1 MTTRFALVRRVGALA
16 RLPDRRR
23 REEVERELSD
33 HLEDLI
39 EEARRRGY
47 DETMARRMAAIR
59 FGDPGRIAEDF
70 NSVYAFERL
79 SRRTAAGAFLLFT
92 CLAATSLAVVT
103 VQLSAATLWMRTLLP
118 NGIDGLYWE
127 FLGFCSIAAG
137 YCCAYLGQRLFRN
150 SIAGAVSLSVIVAV
164 CVATGLFSW
173 APGHALLPT
182 LAFASA
188 ASARLLQGIPV
199 PFLWFAG
206 TAGPIAMAALAFRPL
221 LPERGP
227 PPWLLWIG
235 LTLSCATLRGVVNLF
250 SIWPQVH
257 LRIKAYRGRAS

>member
-1 MTTRFALVRRVGALA
+1 VTTRFALVRRVGALA

-47 DETMARRMAAIR
+47 DETMAGRMAAIR

-79 SRRTAAGAFLLFT
+79 SRRTA
-92 CLAATSLAVVT
+92 
-103 VQLSAATLWMRTLLP
+103 
-118 NGIDGLYWE
+118 
-127 FLGFCSIAAG
+127 
-137 YCCAYLGQRLFRN
+137 
-150 SIAGAVSLSVIVAV
+150 AGAVSLSVIVAV

-221 LPERGP
+221 LPEQGP

-257 LRIKAYRGRAS
+257 LKAYRGRAS